1 MLFPV
6 MITPV
11 ALTHVSLMSKASS
24 LQERRLS
31 TQTNEDIIMGFHE
44 DSRTCSVGSVIIMK
58 LVFFKGALFSFFI
71 FILSFSVLKKKK
83 KKHFMEK
90 VKVRTNRSPSVP
102 QETLLLR
109 RLVCSLTLINSVIF
123 VTSHRVKHLH
133 NLRPVAS
140 LAHKN

>member
-83 KKHFMEK
+83 RFMEK